1 MRPRFTLRVGRSGA
15 SPKRCFACGANYKG
29 GKTKIGDSPQ
39 VIVVGAGPAGMMLA
53 LLLSRSGVRVT
64 VVEQATTFARE
75 FRGELLQPGSTR
87 ILNDLGLRERILAL
101 SSGFP
106 AGLDIQYDRKTARFD
121 FPRPDELSKGGGVA
135 IIPQQQLL
143 EELATEASR
152 QSDFNIV
159 MGCSVRD
166 LLFDAQRVVGVRAQ
180 LQTGESLTL
189 RAPLVVA
196 CDGRFSAI
204 RRAAGIEVRAQSI
217 PFDLLWF
224 STPIPAGLSN
234 RVYVRITRNQL
245 FGSFASRNNRMQVGW
260 LIHKGEYARLRT
272 QPFGKSVDRIVSHVP
287 LQLSDAVREAL
298 RSWNDLS
305 LLPVVS
311 QMAERW
317 SQPGMLLL
325 GDAAHPM
332 SPAGGQGINV
342 AIYDAV
348 VAAAR
353 LVPAIK
359 DGTSLENVARSF
371 ERERRPSIVA
381 TQRLQNVFTSALC
394 TLGPGAAVTLATV
407 FVRAGARV
415 SWHPRFVTK
424 ALDRLLWGDPQ
435 VRADRGPWQ
444 RG

>member
-1 MRPRFTLRVGRSGA
+1 MRRLGVAAAVNLLTTQ
-15 SPKRCFACGANYKG
+15 N
-29 GKTKIGDSPQ
+29 GDNPQ

-53 LLLSRSGVRVT
+53 LLLSRSGVSVM
-64 VVEQATTFARE
+64 VLEQATTFARE

-87 ILNDLGLRERILAL
+87 ILNDLGLRERILSL

-106 AGLDIQYDRKTARFD
+106 AGLDIQYDRKTVRFD

-135 IIPQQQLL
+135 IIPQQQFL
-143 EELATEASR
+143 EALATEASR
-152 QSDFNIV
+152 QAGFNIM

-166 LLFDAQRVVGVRAQ
+166 LLFDADRVVGVRAQ
-180 LQTGESLTL
+180 LHNGESLAL

-196 CDGRFSAI
+196 CDGRFSAV
-204 RRAAGIEVRAQSI
+204 RRAAGIEMRAKSI

-272 QPFGKSVDRIVSHVP
+272 QPFGETVDRIVSHVP
-287 LQLSDAVREAL
+287 LELSDSVRRDL
-298 RSWNDLS
+298 RGWNDLS

-359 DGTSLENVARSF
+359 DGTSLEDVARSF
-371 ERERRPSIVA
+371 ERERRPSIIA
-381 TQRLQNVFTSALC
+381 TQRLQNRFTSALC
-394 TLGPGAAVTLATV
+394 TLGPSAAVKFATL
-407 FVRAGARV
+407 FIRAGARV

-424 ALDRLLWGDPQ
+424 ALDRLLWGNPQ

-444 RG
+444 RIAP